1 MKILVV
7 FLVELLVHYNLT
19 SFFVNNCFS
28 GLFLVDFVLSLLIL
42 GFSSLFQYFLF
53 VNKAYDQFLMQ
64 RIVMVN
70 CVHPS

>member
-1 MKILVV
+1 LVV
-7 FLVELLVHYNLT
+7 FLVELLVYYNLI

>member
-1 MKILVV
+1 
-7 FLVELLVHYNLT
+7 
-19 SFFVNNCFS
+19 
-28 GLFLVDFVLSLLIL
+28 VLSLLIL